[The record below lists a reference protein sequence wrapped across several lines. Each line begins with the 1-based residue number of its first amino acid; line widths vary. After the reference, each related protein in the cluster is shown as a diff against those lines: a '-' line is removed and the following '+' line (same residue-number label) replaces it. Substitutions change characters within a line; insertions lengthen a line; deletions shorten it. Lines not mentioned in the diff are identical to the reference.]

1 MISTGRSMTAVAV
14 CFAFFAS
21 APAALAATSA
31 AWPEKPVRVVIPW
44 APGGSTDIIARLMS
58 PDLTKRLKQ
67 SIIIENRPGAGSIIG
82 MHYVTAQPADGY
94 TWMIT
99 STAYGHLLD
108 KKQAKGID
116 YTKSFEPVALIGLGD
131 SVLTVHPALPV
142 NTLKELIALAKK
154 RPGELNYS
162 SSGIGGFPHMNTEL
176 FKLMTGTSI
185 VHVPF
190 QGGGPAAAD
199 TMAGNTQINLGSVP
213 SLIGY
218 IRSNR
223 LKPLGVGG
231 TKRNAQLPNVPT
243 MTEAGVPGYVTYI
256 WWGVFAPL
264 KTPPEIIRRMNDE
277 VNAMLDSQD
286 FLSKLDVQGAMPKK
300 MSPPEFGKYMT
311 EETARWQ
318 MVINKAGIKG
328 E

>member
-1 MISTGRSMTAVAV
+1 MTTTRYGISAVAV
-14 CFAFFAS
+14 IFAS
-21 APAALAATSA
+21 LAFAPAAVAATA
-31 AWPEKPVRVVIPW
+31 AWPEKAVRIVIPW
-44 APGGSTDIIARLMS
+44 APGGSTDIIGRLLA
-58 PDLTKRLKQ
+58 PELTKRLKQ
-67 SIIIENRPGAGSIIG
+67 TVIIDNRPGAGSILG
-82 MHYVTAQPADGY
+82 MHLVAAAPPDGY
-94 TWMIT
+94 TFMMT

-116 YTKSFEPVALIGLGD
+116 YAKSFEPVALIGLGD
-131 SVLTVHPALPV
+131 SVLTVHPSLPV

-176 FKLMTGTSI
+176 FKLMTGTNI

-190 QGGGPAAAD
+190 QGGGPAAVD
-199 TMAGNTQINLGSVP
+199 TMAGNTQMNLGSVP

-218 IRSNR
+218 IRGGR

-256 WWGVFAPL
+256 WWGIFAPL
-264 KTPPEIIRRMNDE
+264 KTPQEAIKRMHGEI
-277 VNAMLDSQD
+277 NALLDTSD
-286 FLSKLDVQGAMPKK
+286 FVGKLEQQGAMPMKQ
-300 MSPPEFGKYMT
+300 SSAEFGKYMQD
-311 EETARWQ
+311 EAVRWQ
-318 MVINKAGIKG
+318 NVIDKAGIKG

>member
-1 MISTGRSMTAVAV
+1 MKRTGLSIALGLTLLSLLSLTAA
-14 CFAFFAS
+14 AS
-21 APAALAATSA
+21 AAA
-31 AWPEKPVRVVIPW
+31 AWPEKPVRILIPW
-44 APGGSTDIIARLMS
+44 APGGSTDIVGRLMT
-58 PDLTKRLKQ
+58 PELTKRLKQ
-67 SIIIENRPGAGSIIG
+67 TVLIDNRPGAGSILG
-82 MHYVTAQPADGY
+82 MHLAAASPPDGY
-94 TWMIT
+94 TFMLT

-116 YTKSFEPVALIGLGD
+116 YAKSYEPVALVGLGD
-131 SVLTVHPALPV
+131 SVLTVHPSLPV
-142 NTLKELIALAKK
+142 NSVKELIALAKK
-154 RPGELNYS
+154 NPGQLNYS

-176 FKLMTGTSI
+176 FKLMTGTNI

-231 TKRNAQLPNVPT
+231 TKRNPQLPNVPT

-256 WWGVFAPL
+256 WWGMFAPL
-264 KTPPEIIRRMNDE
+264 KTPPEIIKRMHGE
-277 VNAMLDSQD
+277 ITAMLDSQD
-286 FLSKLDVQGAMPKK
+286 FVAKLEQQGAMPVKQT
-300 MSPPEFGKYMT
+300 SAEFGKYMQDEAT
-311 EETARWQ
+311 RWQ
-318 MVINKAGIKG
+318 MVIDKAGIKG